1 MFTTQSWVVKNRW
14 CHMIDYRAKR
24 EKRDRLL
31 DRYGSQLG
39 VIVDRYRAEQ
49 ALLAAKQDA
58 ETLAQVAHAAMLS
71 ANSAN
76 QAKSEFLANMSH
88 ELRTPLNAIIGFSDM
103 IVNDLQ
109 QPEHDGA
116 KHLEYTQ
123 DINDSGKHLLGVIND
138 ILDLAKIEAGQLD
151 LREQEIDTES
161 AIDYC
166 LRLFSKSARANELRL
181 EHRVAEDI
189 PALWGDERKFKQILI
204 NLLTNA
210 VKFTPAGGKV
220 GLEAFV
226 DEAGGLTV
234 KVFDTGIGI
243 AAEDIGKAMAP
254 FEQVD
259 STLGRT
265 YDGTGLGLP
274 LSKAFTEL
282 HDGSF
287 ELKSEVGV
295 GTTVIVRFPAERVR

>member
-1 MFTTQSWVVKNRW
+1 
-14 CHMIDYRAKR
+14 MIDYRAKR
-24 EKRDRLL
+24 KRRDRLL

-39 VIVDRYRAEQ
+39 VIVDRYRAER

-58 ETLAQVAHAAMLS
+58 ETSAELAHAAMLS

-76 QAKSEFLANMSH
+76 LAKSEFLANMSH

-123 DINDSGKHLLGVIND
+123 DINESGKHLLGVIND
-138 ILDLAKIEAGQLD
+138 ILDLAKIEAGELD
-151 LREQEIDTES
+151 LHEQEIDTES

-181 EHRVAEDI
+181 EHRVAADI

-220 GLEAFV
+220 GMEAFV
-226 DEAGGLTV
+226 DEDGGLTV

-254 FEQVD
+254 FLQVD
-259 STLGRT
+259 STLGRKH
-265 YDGTGLGLP
+265 DGTGLGLP
-274 LSKAFTEL
+274 LTKAFAEL

-287 ELKSEVGV
+287 ELNSEVGV

>member
-1 MFTTQSWVVKNRW
+1 
-14 CHMIDYRAKR
+14 MIEYRAKR

-39 VIVDRYRAEQ
+39 VIVDRYRAER

-58 ETLAQVAHAAMLS
+58 ETSAEFAHAAMLS

-103 IVNDLQ
+103 IMNELQ
-109 QPEHDGA
+109 QSEHNGA

-138 ILDLAKIEAGQLD
+138 ILDLAKVEAGQLD
-151 LREQEIDTES
+151 LHEQEIDTES
-161 AIDYC
+161 AIGYC
-166 LRLFSKSARANELRL
+166 LRLFSKSTRANELEL
-181 EHRVAEDI
+181 EQRVAEDI

-226 DEAGGLTV
+226 DQGGGLTV

-259 STLGRT
+259 STLARK
-265 YDGTGLGLP
+265 YEGTGLGLP
-274 LSKAFTEL
+274 LSKAFAEL

>member
-1 MFTTQSWVVKNRW
+1 
-14 CHMIDYRAKR
+14 MIDYHVKR
-24 EKRDRLL
+24 ERRDRLL

-39 VIVDRYRAEQ
+39 VIVDRYRAER

-58 ETLAQVAHAAMLS
+58 ESSAQVAHAAMVS

-103 IVNDLQ
+103 IIKDLQ
-109 QPEHDGA
+109 RLEHEDT
-116 KHLEYTQ
+116 KHLEYSQ

-151 LREQEIDTES
+151 LCEQEIDIEG
-161 AIDYC
+161 AIGYC
-166 LRLFSKSARANELRL
+166 LRLFNESTRATELQL
-181 EHRVAEDI
+181 EQRVATDI
-189 PALWGDERKFKQILI
+189 PGLWGDERKFKQIVI

-210 VKFTPAGGKV
+210 VKFTPPGGKV
-220 GLEAFV
+220 GLQAFV
-226 DEAGGLTV
+226 DDGGGLTV

-259 STLGRT
+259 STLGRK

-274 LSKAFTEL
+274 LTKAFAEL
-282 HDGSF
+282 HDGSL
-287 ELKSEVGV
+287 ELTSEVGV
-295 GTTVIVRFPAERVR
+295 GTTVTVRFPAQRVRPPRLPNSIEEAG

>member
-1 MFTTQSWVVKNRW
+1 
-14 CHMIDYRAKR
+14 MIDYRAKR
-24 EKRDRLL
+24 ERRDKLL

-39 VIVDRYRAEQ
+39 VIVDRYRAER
-49 ALLAAKQDA
+49 ALMAAKQDA
-58 ETLAQVAHAAMLS
+58 ETLAQVAQAAMLS

-151 LREQEIDTES
+151 LREQEIDIES

-181 EHRVAEDI
+181 ERRVAEDI

-226 DEAGGLTV
+226 DDGGGLTV

-254 FEQVD
+254 FLQVD
-259 STLGRT
+259 STLGRK

-274 LSKAFTEL
+274 LTKAFTEL

-287 ELKSEVGV
+287 ELNSEVGV

>member
-1 MFTTQSWVVKNRW
+1 
-14 CHMIDYRAKR
+14 MIDYRAKR
-24 EKRDRLL
+24 KRRDRLL

-39 VIVDRYRAEQ
+39 VIVDRYRAER

-58 ETLAQVAHAAMLS
+58 ETSAQVAHAAMLS

-109 QPEHDGA
+109 QSEQNDVR
-116 KHLEYTQ
+116 HLEYTQ

-161 AIDYC
+161 AIGYC
-166 LRLFSKSARANELRL
+166 LRLFSKSTRANELEL
-181 EHRVAEDI
+181 EQRVAEDI

-226 DEAGGLTV
+226 DEGGGLTV

-243 AAEDIGKAMAP
+243 AAEDVGKAMAP
-254 FEQVD
+254 IEQVD
-259 STLGRT
+259 STLGRK

-274 LSKAFTEL
+274 LSKAFAEL